1 MPQVHLDTI
10 PIWDAYKQETECPL
24 CAMETACERQFL
36 DVALGGAMMEPDT
49 RVATNEKGFCAEHFR
64 KLYAMENKL
73 SLALMTHTHLK
84 DVIASAH
91 KAAEPLRKAVDA
103 ERKKNPVARAA
114 GGVTKSTPVHK
125 QLEQLAAHVDGRMD
139 SCFICERIETTMAR
153 YVETVCYLYKKDES
167 FRKAFGESKGVCM
180 RHYPLL
186 LRGAGQHLSGTVQLD
201 FLTALLDVQEKNLA
215 RMEHDLEWFTLKFD
229 YRNQDKPWG
238 ESRDAVERTL
248 NKLQGRVIPSAD
260 DDKPQ
265 TP

>member
-24 CAMETACERQFL
+24 CAMEAACERQFL

-153 YVETVCYLYKKDES
+153 YVETICYLYKKDES

-201 FLTALLDVQEKNLA
+201 FLTALLDVQE
-215 RMEHDLEWFTLKFD
+215 M
-229 YRNQDKPWG
+229 
-238 ESRDAVERTL
+238 
-248 NKLQGRVIPSAD
+248 
-260 DDKPQ
+260 
-265 TP
+265 

>member
-1 MPQVHLDTI
+1 M
-10 PIWDAYKQETECPL
+10 
-24 CAMETACERQFL
+24 
-36 DVALGGAMMEPDT
+36 
-49 RVATNEKGFCAEHFR
+49 
-64 KLYAMENKL
+64 
-73 SLALMTHTHLK
+73 
-84 DVIASAH
+84 
-91 KAAEPLRKAVDA
+91 
-103 ERKKNPVARAA
+103 
-114 GGVTKSTPVHK
+114 TKSTPVHK

-153 YVETVCYLYKKDES
+153 YVETICYLYKKDES

-201 FLTALLDVQEKNLA
+201 FLTALLDVQERNLA

-238 ESRDAVERTL
+238 ESRDAVERSL

>member
-10 PIWDAYKQETECPL
+10 PIWDAYKKESECPL
-24 CAMETACERQFL
+24 CALEDACEKQFL

-49 RVATNEKGFCAEHFR
+49 RVRTNERGFCADHFR

-73 SLALMTHTHLK
+73 SLALMTHTHFK
-84 DVIASAH
+84 DVIASGA
-91 KAAEPLRKAVDA
+91 KAAEPLKKALEA

-114 GGVTKSTPVHK
+114 GDVTRLSPVHK
-125 QLEQLAAHVDGRMD
+125 ALLALCDHLTMRSG
-139 SCFICERIETTMAR
+139 SCFICERMESTMAR
-153 YVETVCYLYKKDES
+153 YVETICYLYKKDAA
-167 FRKAFGESKGVCM
+167 FRQAFAASKGVCL

-186 LRGAGQHLSGTVQLD
+186 LRGAGRYLGGAAQLD
-201 FLTALLDVQEKNLA
+201 FLSALLELQEKNLA
-215 RMEHDLEWFTLKFD
+215 RVEQDLEWFTLKFD
-229 YRNQDKPWG
+229 YRNRDKPWG
-238 ESRDAVERTL
+238 QSRDAVERTL